1 MKKLQML
8 LALLCMTIGMAV
20 AQVTKV
26 TGVVV
31 DADTDEP
38 IIGASVLVKGT
49 TIGTITDLDGKYEIT
64 NIPAGSKA
72 LQVSYVGMR
81 TVEVPI
87 TTSAAQKIVM
97 HPDAQVIDEVVV
109 VAYGTAKKSSFTG
122 SASTVGAQTLEKR
135 SITNV
140 TSALE
145 GNTTGVQVTSA
156 TGQPG
161 DAASIRV
168 RGFGS
173 VNASSA
179 PLMVV
184 DGAIYNGNMGD
195 INPADI
201 ESMTILKDAASTSL
215 YGSSAGNGVILI
227 TTKKGKGNGGTNFN
241 LTINQGFSNIAY
253 KDYAKQGMVDWFETQ
268 WEMRKNAIYN
278 SYKSKGATMEDA
290 AKIAT
295 MGGDNATYSYIPA
308 KSPVASLGDLLVY
321 NPFRGVAN
329 NAIVGTDGKIN
340 PAADMNN
347 LKWGDDLDWEDEA
360 YGTGHRQEYVLSY
373 NTKTDKS
380 DTYASAAYLNDMGY
394 MKKTDFERYSA
405 RLNYN
410 VYPVKWFKTGLNLA
424 LSRVQS
430 MYSSSTSGSSS
441 SYSNLTRFIRNM
453 APNYP
458 IHKHDYETGEYLN
471 ADGKVVTDPSEYVYD
486 YKGKRLADAGRDAFA
501 ETEFNSRERARN
513 QQTAN
518 TYITI
523 LPIEGLNLTTNYSYS
538 NVDLRSKTY
547 ENPWVGDGA
556 PGARLSLTSTRGTT
570 QTLNQLISYTRD
582 FGKHT
587 LDAMVGHENYSYKYE
602 YFYSMKNQEIING
615 IKEFA
620 NFVNISSV
628 SSYTD
633 EYKKEGYFARLNYDY
648 ADKYYASM
656 SYRHDGSSRFSKD
669 NRWGNFWSFGA
680 SWRVSE
686 EEFMKDVEWVNSLKI
701 RASYGET
708 GNDMILDSDGYASYY
723 PYQSLYN
730 LGTNNGNESGAYMFG
745 IANPDLK
752 WETQVSSDF
761 GIEFGLFDKLTGS
774 IEYFRKD
781 SKNLLFD
788 VAQATSTGV
797 TSVIKN
803 IGKVSNYGLEIELN
817 YNVYKNKDW
826 NVSVGAN
833 ATFLK
838 NELVELPE
846 EMKENGYISGSKK
859 WMEGKSMYEFW
870 LRQWAGVDPKTGDG
884 LWIPDTDNYDESN
897 ASYAKTLVEVDGKTY
912 TNSYSYAKYDWSG
925 TSTPDVFGGFNFKV
939 GYKDFDLAATFSY
952 QLGGKLID
960 AAYASMM
967 SVSNHGYGQS
977 PDLLKAWRKE
987 GDVTDV
993 PRLDNTSAHATNIG
1007 QTYSTRWLTSSD
1019 YLNLRSVSLGYSVPK
1034 DLLKK
1039 LGGLKSTRINV
1050 TAENLF
1056 MLKARQGLN
1065 PMSNFGGYTYNE
1077 YMPARTITIGLNVG
1091 F

>member
-26 TGVVV
+26 AGVVV

-49 TIGTITDLDGKYEIT
+49 TIGTITDLDGKYEIS
-64 NIPAGSKA
+64 NIPAGSKS
-72 LQVSYVGMR
+72 LVVSYVGMR

-87 TTSAAQKIVM
+87 TTSAPQKIVM

-122 SASTVGAQTLEKR
+122 SASSVGAQTIEKR
-135 SITNV
+135 AITNV

-161 DAASIRV
+161 ESASIRI

-179 PLMVV
+179 PLYVV
-184 DGAIYNGNMGD
+184 DGAIYNGSLGD
-195 INPADI
+195 INPNDI
-201 ESMTILKDAASTSL
+201 ESMTVLKDAASTSL

-241 LTINQGFSNIAY
+241 LTVNQGFSNMAY
-253 KDYAKQGMVDWFETQ
+253 SDYAKSGMKQWFETQ
-268 WEMRKNAIYN
+268 WQMRKN
-278 SYKSKGATMEDA
+278 SYISAGKDA
-290 AKIAT
+290 AEAAQLAT
-295 MGGDNATYSYIPA
+295 AG
-308 KSPVASLGDLLVY
+308 LGDLLVY
-321 NPFRGVAN
+321 NPFKGIAN
-329 NAIVGTDGKIN
+329 NAIVGVDGKIN

-347 LKWGDDLDWEDEA
+347 LKWGDDLNWEDEA
-360 YGTGHRQEYVLSY
+360 YSTGHRQEYVLSY

-380 DTYASAAYLNDMGY
+380 DTYASASYLNDKGY
-394 MKKTDFERYSA
+394 MKKTDFERYSG

-410 VYPVKWFKTGLNLA
+410 VYPVKWFKTGLNMA
-424 LSRVQS
+424 VSRIKS
-430 MYSSSTSGSSS
+430 NYSSSDADSSGG
-441 SYSNLTRFIRNM
+441 YANLTRFIRHM

-458 IHKHDYETGEYLN
+458 IHKHDLETGAYLDS
-471 ADGKVVTDPSEYVYD
+471 DGNPTTDPSKYVYD
-486 YKGKRLADAGRDAFA
+486 YAGKRLADAGRDAFA
-501 ETEFNSRERARN
+501 ETEFNSRENTRN
-513 QQTAN
+513 QQNIT
-518 TYITI
+518 TYVSFF
-523 LPIEGLNLTTNYSYS
+523 PIEGLNITSNYSYN
-538 NVDLRSKTY
+538 NVDRRRKVY
-547 ENPWVGDGA
+547 ENPLVGDGA
-556 PGARLSLTSTRGTT
+556 PGGRLNILSTRGTT
-570 QTLNQLISYTRD
+570 ETFNQLISYNKD

-587 LDAMVGHENYSYKYE
+587 IDAMVGHESYSYVFE
-602 YFYSMKNQEIING
+602 YLYSMKNSQIVNG
-615 IKEFA
+615 IKEFD

-633 EYKKEGYFARLNYDY
+633 EYKKEGYFGRLNYDY
-648 ADKYYASM
+648 ADKYYVSM
-656 SYRHDGSSRFSKD
+656 SYRHDGSSRFHKD

-686 EEFMKDVEWVNSLKI
+686 EEFMKDVEWVNNLKL

-708 GNDMILDSDGYASYY
+708 GNDQTDSWY
-723 PYQSLYN
+723 PYQTLYG
-730 LGTNNGNESGAYMFG
+730 LGYNNGNEAGAYFFD

-752 WETQVSSDF
+752 WETQISTDF

-781 SKNLLFD
+781 SKDLLFD
-788 VAQATSTGV
+788 VSQPTSTGV
-797 TSVIKN
+797 SSIIQN
-803 IGKVSNYGLEIELN
+803 IGKVSNSGLEIELN
-817 YNVYKNKDW
+817 YNVFKNKDW
-826 NVSVGAN
+826 SVAVGAN
-833 ATFLK
+833 ATFIK
-838 NELVELPE
+838 NELVTLPA
-846 EMKENGYISGSKK
+846 EMKENGYINGTKK

-870 LRQWAGVDPKTGDG
+870 LRQWAGVDPATGNG
-884 LWIPDTDNYDESN
+884 LWIPDTEAYDESN
-897 ASYAKTLVEVDGKTY
+897 AAYAKTLVTVDGKQY
-912 TNSYSYAKYDWSG
+912 TNDYTYAKYDWSG
-925 TSTPDVFGGFNFKV
+925 ASIPDVYGGFNFNV
-939 GYKDFDLAATFSY
+939 GYKGFNLAATFSY
-952 QLGGKLID
+952 QLGGKVLD
-960 AAYASMM
+960 YGYQGMMGVQEYGYA
-967 SVSNHGYGQS
+967 QS
-977 PDLLKAWRKE
+977 PDLKNAWQKP
-987 GDVTDV
+987 GDITDV
-993 PRLDNTSAHATNIG
+993 PRIDATSSHTTNISQG
-1007 QTYSTRWLTSSD
+1007 SSTRWLTSSD
-1019 YLNLRSVSLGYSVPK
+1019 YLNLRSVSLAYNLPK
-1034 DLLKK
+1034 NILKH
-1039 LGGLKSTRINV
+1039 LGGIKSTRLNL

-1065 PMSNFGGYTYNE
+1065 PQANFTGLVYNE